1 MISTENEIKE
11 KGMKA
16 LLKELGEVET
26 EIFIKM
32 LIREPFDYT
41 KWQKNLWEDKSVEEI
56 SREAMENQKGR
67 N

>member
-1 MISTENEIKE
+1 MSTENEIKE

-41 KWQKNLWEDKSVEEI
+41 KWQRNLWDDKSIEEI

-67 N
+67 D